1 MNIWIACIVGTLG
14 TGLGSA
20 LTFLVTGKS
29 RSLPAVL
36 MGISGGIM
44 LAVVFFDI
52 LPEAILCT
60 DILTAVCGVALGTL
74 FVMIL
79 SMALPRRGELPGVQ
93 DLFTESRVS
102 SLKRTGILLCA
113 GIAIHN
119 FPEGV
124 AIGSGLSMPGSFGWE
139 LALLIFLHDIPEG
152 MAMSLPLKLAR
163 VKAWKILLLG
173 FLVGSPTALGAFA
186 GAFLGSL
193 SRMVTGG
200 CLGFAGGAMLYLT
213 LKELIPESVRLK
225 NRRTAFLSFAAG
237 IAAGAALVFLI

>member
-1 MNIWIACIVGTLG
+1 MNIWIACIIGTLG

-20 LTFLVTGKS
+20 LTFLITGKN

-60 DILTAVCGVALGTL
+60 DTLTAICGVAIGAL

-79 SMALPRRGELPGVQ
+79 SMALPRREELPGLQ
-93 DLFTESRVS
+93 DLFTKSRIS
-102 SLKRTGILLCA
+102 SLKRTGVLLCA

-124 AIGSGLSMPGSFGWE
+124 AIGSGMSMPGNFGWE

-152 MAMSLPLKLAR
+152 MAMSLPLKLAG
-163 VKAWKILLLG
+163 VKPWKILLLG
-173 FLVGSPTALGAFA
+173 FLVGSPTAIGAWA

-193 SRMVTGG
+193 SRMVTGA

-213 LKELIPESVRLK
+213 IKELIPESVRLK
-225 NRRTAFLSFAAG
+225 NRLVAFLSLSAG
-237 IAAGAALVFLI
+237 IAAGAALVFLV